1 MPGSMLLLLLLSLL
15 VLSTGSDARR
25 IRKRGLNHK
34 DYEYPNHPQSTQH
47 QKNDRCP
54 PPPQMLPER
63 ACEVP
68 GCRSDSECERHKRCC
83 YNGCIYAC
91 LESVQP
97 PPVLDW
103 LVQPKPR
110 WLGGNGWLL
119 DGPEEVLQGECSVD
133 QSLRP
138 KPVSL
143 YITSPGFQ
151 CVSNCP
157 AAEACSTTE
166 DGDEPLHCPT
176 GYECHIINPGNPSA
190 GIPNRGQCIKQRGN
204 SVLGILSIDG
214 RGLRH
219 KYFKDY
225 KDHLGTS
232 SNNAISHDL
241 SLSYDH
247 NTTSDISPVLFDLL
261 SSHLNQDQIS
271 SFFFLFF

>member
-1 MPGSMLLLLLLSLL
+1 MAGTQVRLLLACLLLLLLD
-15 VLSTGSDARR
+15 TGSGNARR
-25 IRKRGLNHK
+25 LRRRGLSQK
-34 DYEYPNHPQSTQH
+34 DYEYPSQSQSTQY

-119 DGPEEVLQGECSVD
+119 DGPEEVLQ
-133 QSLRP
+133 
-138 KPVSL
+138 
-143 YITSPGFQ
+143 
-151 CVSNCP
+151 
-157 AAEACSTTE
+157 AEACSTTE

-190 GIPNRGQCIKQRGN
+190 GVPNRGQCIKQRGN
-204 SVLGILSIDG
+204 SGSN
-214 RGLRH
+214 
-219 KYFKDY
+219 
-225 KDHLGTS
+225 
-232 SNNAISHDL
+232 SNNAV
-241 SLSYDH
+241 SYEKH
-247 NTTSDISPVLFDLL
+247 HK
-261 SSHLNQDQIS
+261 HLG
-271 SFFFLFF
+271 

>member
-1 MPGSMLLLLLLSLL
+1 MTHRPFLNPKYAEYRRVFFWSPDSRGRE
-15 VLSTGSDARR
+15 DAGRCFCNWNSSELDDVTTSAVR
-25 IRKRGLNHK
+25 

-119 DGPEEVLQGECSVD
+119 DGPEEVLQ
-133 QSLRP
+133 
-138 KPVSL
+138 
-143 YITSPGFQ
+143 
-151 CVSNCP
+151 
-157 AAEACSTTE
+157 AEACSTTE

-176 GYECHIINPGNPSA
+176 GYECHIINPGNPAA

-204 SVLGILSIDG
+204 SEG
-214 RGLRH
+214 RLRH

-225 KDHLGTS
+225 KDYLGNLSNAVGYEKPHHKHLG
-232 SNNAISHDL
+232 
-241 SLSYDH
+241 
-247 NTTSDISPVLFDLL
+247 
-261 SSHLNQDQIS
+261 
-271 SFFFLFF
+271 

>member
-1 MPGSMLLLLLLSLL
+1 MAGSVALLLSLL
-15 VLSTGSDARR
+15 LLSTGSDAGR
-25 IRKRGLNHK
+25 IRKRALNRK

-97 PPVLDW
+97 PPGLWNSQVQRIDLFINVSLSLSVSVLSRVVLDW

-119 DGPEEVLQGECSVD
+119 DGPEEMLQ
-133 QSLRP
+133 
-138 KPVSL
+138 
-143 YITSPGFQ
+143 
-151 CVSNCP
+151 
-157 AAEACSTTE
+157 AEACSTTE

-176 GYECHIINPGNPSA
+176 GYECHIINPGNPA
-190 GIPNRGQCIKQRGN
+190 TGIPNRGQCIKQRAN
-204 SVLGILSIDG
+204 SDG

-219 KYFKDY
+219 KFFKDY
-225 KDHLGTS
+225 LGSSTNNAVGYEKHHKHLG
-232 SNNAISHDL
+232 
-241 SLSYDH
+241 
-247 NTTSDISPVLFDLL
+247 
-261 SSHLNQDQIS
+261 
-271 SFFFLFF
+271 

>member
-1 MPGSMLLLLLLSLL
+1 MSGSALLLLSLL
-15 VLSTGSDARR
+15 SLLLLSAGSDSSR

-34 DYEYPNHPQSTQH
+34 DYEYPNHPQSTQQ

-54 PPPQMLPER
+54 PPPQMLPEK

-119 DGPEEVLQGECSVD
+119 DGPEEVLQ
-133 QSLRP
+133 
-138 KPVSL
+138 
-143 YITSPGFQ
+143 
-151 CVSNCP
+151 
-157 AAEACSTTE
+157 AEACSTTE

-176 GYECHIINPGNPSA
+176 GYECHIINPGNPAA

-204 SVLGILSIDG
+204 SEG
-214 RGLRH
+214 RLRH
-219 KYFKDY
+219 KYSKDY
-225 KDHLGTS
+225 KDYLARATEWTTKKVITS
-232 SNNAISHDL
+232 TWDKIGPTSGSPAALTQPETSPQSCSIRSHHRIPSDL
-241 SLSYDH
+241 S
-247 NTTSDISPVLFDLL
+247 PDLQRL
-261 SSHLNQDQIS
+261 PPPP
-271 SFFFLFF
+271 

>member
-1 MPGSMLLLLLLSLL
+1 MPGSVVLLLLSLL
-15 VLSTGSDARR
+15 VLATGSDARR

-34 DYEYPNHPQSTQH
+34 DYEYPNHSQSTQH

-119 DGPEEVLQGECSVD
+119 DGPEEVLQ
-133 QSLRP
+133 
-138 KPVSL
+138 
-143 YITSPGFQ
+143 
-151 CVSNCP
+151 
-157 AAEACSTTE
+157 AEACSTTE

-176 GYECHIINPGNPSA
+176 GYECHIINPGNPAA

-204 SVLGILSIDG
+204 SDG
-214 RGLRH
+214 RGLRQ
-219 KYFKDY
+219 KYYKDY
-225 KDHLGTS
+225 KDYLDQP
-232 SNNAISHDL
+232 DL
-241 SLSYDH
+241 SLSYNHD
-247 NTTSDISPVLFDLL
+247 TTPDISPVLFDLL
-261 SSHLNQDQIS
+261 TSHPNQDQICPFYQNYSCYLLFAKLLYCSLS
-271 SFFFLFF
+271 SVTKSFLETSLT

>member
-1 MPGSMLLLLLLSLL
+1 MPGCHIRTPLMLVLCML
-15 VLSTGSDARR
+15 VLSCGSGGARR
-25 IRKRGLNHK
+25 IRKRGLNQK
-34 DYEYPNHPQSTQH
+34 DYEYPNQQSQSTQH

-119 DGPEEVLQGECSVD
+119 DGPDEVLQ
-133 QSLRP
+133 
-138 KPVSL
+138 
-143 YITSPGFQ
+143 
-151 CVSNCP
+151 
-157 AAEACSTTE
+157 AEACSTTE

-176 GYECHIINPGNPSA
+176 GYECHIINQGNPAA
-190 GIPNRGQCIKQRGN
+190 GIPNRGQCIKSRGN
-204 SVLGILSIDG
+204 SDG
-214 RGLRH
+214 RPMRQ
-219 KYFKDY
+219 KSYKDY
-225 KDHLGTS
+225 KDYLGIGSS
-232 SNNAISHDL
+232 SNNAVAYEKQH
-241 SLSYDH
+241 H
-247 NTTSDISPVLFDLL
+247 K
-261 SSHLNQDQIS
+261 HMG
-271 SFFFLFF
+271 

>member
-1 MPGSMLLLLLLSLL
+1 MSAGESYCSSWKGRRERAKDTLWNKERKGGIPQRQGKGGEERERRGTSLELGCRTQTMSGSVVLLLLLLLLSLL
-15 VLSTGSDARR
+15 ALSTGSDTRR
-25 IRKRGLNHK
+25 IRKRGLNQK
-34 DYEYPNHPQSTQH
+34 DYEYPNHQSTQH

-63 ACEVP
+63 ACEVS

-119 DGPEEVLQGECSVD
+119 DGPEEVLQ
-133 QSLRP
+133 
-138 KPVSL
+138 
-143 YITSPGFQ
+143 
-151 CVSNCP
+151 
-157 AAEACSTTE
+157 AEACSTTE

-176 GYECHIINPGNPSA
+176 GYECHIINPGNPAA

-204 SVLGILSIDG
+204 SDG
-214 RGLRH
+214 RPRH

-225 KDHLGTS
+225 KDYLGTS
-232 SNNAISHDL
+232 SSNAVGYEKPH
-241 SLSYDH
+241 H
-247 NTTSDISPVLFDLL
+247 K
-261 SSHLNQDQIS
+261 HLG
-271 SFFFLFF
+271 

>member
-1 MPGSMLLLLLLSLL
+1 MCYRSRNVSLCDACIFTATVDCALLFGY
-15 VLSTGSDARR
+15 TRMCARR
-25 IRKRGLNHK
+25 PTLYV

-119 DGPEEVLQGECSVD
+119 DGPEEVLQ
-133 QSLRP
+133 
-138 KPVSL
+138 
-143 YITSPGFQ
+143 
-151 CVSNCP
+151 
-157 AAEACSTTE
+157 AEACSTTE

-176 GYECHIINPGNPSA
+176 GYECHIINPGNPAA

-204 SVLGILSIDG
+204 SDG

-225 KDHLGTS
+225 KDYLGNTNNAVGYEKHHHKHLG
-232 SNNAISHDL
+232 
-241 SLSYDH
+241 
-247 NTTSDISPVLFDLL
+247 
-261 SSHLNQDQIS
+261 
-271 SFFFLFF
+271 

>member
-1 MPGSMLLLLLLSLL
+1 MTGSVVLLLLLCLMALL
-15 VLSTGSDARR
+15 ATGSGTRR

-34 DYEYPNHPQSTQH
+34 DYEHPNHPQSSQH

-97 PPVLDW
+97 PP
-103 LVQPKPR
+103 
-110 WLGGNGWLL
+110 
-119 DGPEEVLQGECSVD
+119 
-133 QSLRP
+133 
-138 KPVSL
+138 
-143 YITSPGFQ
+143 
-151 CVSNCP
+151 
-157 AAEACSTTE
+157 AEACSTTE

-176 GYECHIINPGNPSA
+176 GYECHIINQGNPAA

-204 SVLGILSIDG
+204 SEG
-214 RGLRH
+214 RLRH

-225 KDHLGTS
+225 KDYLDQP
-232 SNNAISHDL
+232 DL
-241 SLSYDH
+241 SLTSDH
-247 NTTSDISPVLFDLL
+247 NTTSDTSPVLLDLL
-261 SSHLNQDQIS
+261 SSQLNRDP
-271 SFFFLFF
+271 L

>member
-1 MPGSMLLLLLLSLL
+1 CFCCFFVVVFFLLVLLLLLS
-15 VLSTGSDARR
+15 GSFKKVCFLM
-25 IRKRGLNHK
+25 IYLIKNTK
-34 DYEYPNHPQSTQH
+34 NTQH

-119 DGPEEVLQGECSVD
+119 DGPEEVLQ
-133 QSLRP
+133 
-138 KPVSL
+138 
-143 YITSPGFQ
+143 
-151 CVSNCP
+151 
-157 AAEACSTTE
+157 AEACSTAE
-166 DGDEPLHCPT
+166 DGDEPLLCPT
-176 GYECHIINPGNPSA
+176 AYECHIINPGNPSA

-204 SVLGILSIDG
+204 S
-214 RGLRH
+214 GLKGLLYPNFH
-219 KYFKDY
+219 SYI
-225 KDHLGTS
+225 HH
-232 SNNAISHDL
+232 AIHSHIML
-241 SLSYDH
+241 CVGYIVWWL
-247 NTTSDISPVLFDLL
+247 
-261 SSHLNQDQIS
+261 
-271 SFFFLFF
+271 

>member
-1 MPGSMLLLLLLSLL
+1 MRKWVFPNYDLTPERNASPNEQNPSFYNKPQRQWPRCTFHQVSTREQMSAA
-15 VLSTGSDARR
+15 VLKFLAACERTLRPQQFMRVKGA
-25 IRKRGLNHK
+25 K

-119 DGPEEVLQGECSVD
+119 DGPEEMLQ
-133 QSLRP
+133 
-138 KPVSL
+138 
-143 YITSPGFQ
+143 
-151 CVSNCP
+151 
-157 AAEACSTTE
+157 AEACSTTE

-176 GYECHIINPGNPSA
+176 GYECHIINPGNPAA
-190 GIPNRGQCIKQRGN
+190 GIPNRGQCIKQRAN
-204 SVLGILSIDG
+204 SDG

-219 KYFKDY
+219 KLLFKDY
-225 KDHLGTS
+225 LGK
-232 SNNAISHDL
+232 
-241 SLSYDH
+241 
-247 NTTSDISPVLFDLL
+247 
-261 SSHLNQDQIS
+261 
-271 SFFFLFF
+271 

>member
-1 MPGSMLLLLLLSLL
+1 MPGCRVLLLSLV
-15 VLSTGSDARR
+15 VLSMGSNARR

-34 DYEYPNHPQSTQH
+34 DYEYPNHAQSTQH

-119 DGPEEVLQGECSVD
+119 DGPEEVLQD
-133 QSLRP
+133 L
-138 KPVSL
+138 
-143 YITSPGFQ
+143 
-151 CVSNCP
+151 N
-157 AAEACSTTE
+157 
-166 DGDEPLHCPT
+166 
-176 GYECHIINPGNPSA
+176 
-190 GIPNRGQCIKQRGN
+190 
-204 SVLGILSIDG
+204 VLML
-214 RGLRH
+214 
-219 KYFKDY
+219 K
-225 KDHLGTS
+225 
-232 SNNAISHDL
+232 
-241 SLSYDH
+241 
-247 NTTSDISPVLFDLL
+247 
-261 SSHLNQDQIS
+261 IS
-271 SFFFLFF
+271 SFFMKTPDVPCGLFPQLRPAAPLKMETSLFIAPLAMSATSSTPETPLLASLTGDSALSNVAILMDVS